1 MNVMSIFLTNMKT
14 PQTKT
19 EKKEDKVF
27 TSKNHSKSV
36 RFRIRLQQQKE
47 AEQEIHDFKKQKTR
61 GDPRVS

>member
-1 MNVMSIFLTNMKT
+1 MKT

-19 EKKEDKVF
+19 EKKEDEVF

-36 RFRIRLQQQKE
+36 RFRIRIQQQKE